1 MPVQQ
6 LVAEILF
13 VRTSYVKKIIEDC
26 SNSEE
31 TVKLLR
37 FSCWENPQFSS
48 TVLSELLWQVRVQH
62 GCRVPPHRR
71 DVRNPLKLILKV
83 VRVQVAYSYT
93 YELRPYLDLLLQ
105 ILLIEDSWQTHR
117 SDLDPAAVR
126 PTQLLVWDLSRFLL
140 SPLVLQDP
148 QRVEGH
154 PRRQRRALRHH
165 PALKEPLPEAGLP
178 VHQVH
183 GGALQQLLRG
193 LPDPPGGTQVVLGH
207 RRDRVTVLI
216 PGVPA
221 EQRRPEAEVDVGGGV
236 VGGRAGAE
244 ALHRKPSVHLQQLVS
259 PGPEQRDLQRLLPG
273 ALPQR
278 SHDPGQSLRAVSRR
292 GKRPVTFDLSQSP
305 R

>member
-48 TVLSELLWQVRVQH
+48 TVLSELLWQVRVQDVSSLLSH
-62 GCRVPPHRR
+62 QW

-117 SDLDPAAVR
+117 SDS
-126 PTQLLVWDLSRFLL
+126 LST
-140 SPLVLQDP
+140 VK
-148 QRVEGH
+148 VEFCT
-154 PRRQRRALRHH
+154 AFF
-165 PALKEPLPEAGLP
+165 
-178 VHQVH
+178 VIWINFINF
-183 GGALQQLLRG
+183 
-193 LPDPPGGTQVVLGH
+193 VV
-207 RRDRVTVLI
+207 
-216 PGVPA
+216 
-221 EQRRPEAEVDVGGGV
+221 
-236 VGGRAGAE
+236 
-244 ALHRKPSVHLQQLVS
+244 
-259 PGPEQRDLQRLLPG
+259 
-273 ALPQR
+273 
-278 SHDPGQSLRAVSRR
+278 
-292 GKRPVTFDLSQSP
+292 FFF
-305 R
+305 